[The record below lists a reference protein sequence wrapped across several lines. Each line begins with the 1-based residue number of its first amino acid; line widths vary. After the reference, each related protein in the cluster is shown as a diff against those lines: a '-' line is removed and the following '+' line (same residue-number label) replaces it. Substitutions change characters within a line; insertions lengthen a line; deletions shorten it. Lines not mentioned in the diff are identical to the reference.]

1 MSDRV
6 VMSIVIPMFK
16 AENRIADALSTILEQ
31 GRDDIEIIC
40 VDDASPD
47 NQVAVVKG
55 LQEQNPAIRLIRNT
69 RNMGPGGSTNA
80 GIDAAVGDY
89 VVIVHADD
97 TLLPGALDS
106 LVPHITTHT
115 PDLVLIG
122 CDELRRGR
130 VRPLTDQALTDELAA
145 HPGLLTAEADPRVL
159 LWPPGPWSKVY
170 RRNFLTDKNLR
181 FPEGV
186 FEDIPWSIHTT
197 VRAEKIAVLS
207 GPIYRYIT
215 AESDTSITTTLTS
228 RNLDRLNQIRL
239 IRDGLSITEL
249 NPAVRQHISALVA
262 IHLIWAN
269 RSAYKTLPPDTHQ
282 QFFTD
287 SAAELRWWHGI
298 APVPKDLDTKPLMAT
313 SMRNVFS
320 DALLSGNWKRWQ
332 RTIAREKTTRKI
344 ERLLVAKG
352 GGKKK

>member
-16 AENRIADALSTILEQ
+16 AENRIAHALSTILEQ

-47 NQVAVVKG
+47 NQVAVVKS

-80 GIDAAVGDY
+80 GIDAAEGDY

-106 LVPHITTHT
+106 LASLINNHT

-122 CDELRRGR
+122 CDELRRGK
-130 VRPLTDQALTDELAA
+130 VRPLTDEALTDEWVAA
-145 HPGLLTAEADPRVL
+145 PGLLTAEADPRVL

-170 RRNFLTDKNLR
+170 RRNFLDEKNLR

-197 VRAEKIAVLS
+197 VRAEKIAVLPA
-207 GPIYRYIT
+207 PIYRYVT

-239 IRDGLSITEL
+239 IRDGVNITEL
-249 NPAVRQHISALVA
+249 NSAVREHISALVA

-282 QFFTD
+282 QFFAD
-287 SAAELRWWHGI
+287 SAAELRWWHDI
-298 APVPKDLDTKPLMAT
+298 APVPSNLVTEPLMAANT
-313 SMRNVFS
+313 RNVFS

-332 RTIAREKTTRKI
+332 RTMARHKTTRKM
-344 ERLLVAKG
+344 ERLLFAKG
-352 GGKKK
+352 GSKKK